1 MKVYIGP
8 FPTRLTC
15 RIHDRYM
22 IKKYG
27 YAEWPEKY
35 SPTERRVELLEK
47 AVQKFYNVINWLW
60 FDRLEQKIKVH
71 VDRWD
76 TWSMDHT
83 LAHIVVPMLKQLK
96 ETKHGVPMID
106 YEDMPEDLQYIERKY
121 DQRARTDMVDQ
132 IQLIEYDDLS
142 EHEFQRQIKC
152 WDWIMD
158 EMIWAFEQKITD
170 AWEADYYGP
179 WIPAEDGK
187 PIGSFEWVD
196 DEGRDKHQERMKNGF
211 RLFGKY
217 YEALWD

>member
-96 ETKHGVPMID
+96 ETKHGAPTVDPQDVPKELRPKKQD
-106 YEDMPEDLQYIERKY
+106 VLRYKEVGETDDKFFER
-121 DQRARTDMVDQ
+121 
-132 IQLIEYDDLS
+132 
-142 EHEFQRQIKC
+142 
-152 WDWIMD
+152 WDWVID

-196 DEGRDKHQERMKNGF
+196 DEGRDKHQERMNNGF